1 MTAETNSSRDI
12 VLWIVFALILGAG
25 IYGFIYFD
33 NQVMDLVRIVGL
45 LVVIGIAAAVA
56 FKTMHGR
63 QLFDYVREADIER
76 RKVVW
81 PTRQET
87 TQTTLIVI
95 AVTIVIGI
103 MLFIMDTIF
112 GFLVRRLIGLGGGL

>member
-45 LVVIGIAAAVA
+45 LIVIGIACAVA
-56 FKTMHGR
+56 FRTLHGR
-63 QLFDYVREADIER
+63 QLFDYFREADIER

-112 GFLVRRLIGLGGGL
+112 GFLVRRLIGIGGSL

>member
-33 NQVMDLVRIVGL
+33 NQVMDLVRIIGL

-56 FKTMHGR
+56 FRTMHGR

>member
-1 MTAETNSSRDI
+1 MKAETNSSRDI
-12 VLWIVFALILGAG
+12 VLWILFAVILGAG

-33 NQVMDLVRIVGL
+33 NQVMDLIRIVGL
-45 LVVIGIAAAVA
+45 LVVIGIAATVAV
-56 FKTMHGR
+56 KTAHGR
-63 QLFDYVREADIER
+63 QLFDYFREADIER

-103 MLFIMDTIF
+103 LLFIMDTIF
-112 GFLVRRLIGLGGGL
+112 GFLVRRLIGIGGGL

>member
-12 VLWIVFALILGAG
+12 VLWILFALILGAG
-25 IYGFIYFD
+25 IYGFVFFE
-33 NQVMDLVRIVGL
+33 NQVLDLVRIVGL
-45 LVVIGIAAAVA
+45 LVVALVAAFVA
-56 FKTMHGR
+56 AKTVHGR
-63 QLFDYVREADIER
+63 QLVDYVREADVER

-87 TQTTLIVI
+87 TQTTLIVV

-103 MLFIMDTIF
+103 LLFFMDTIF
-112 GFLVRRLIGLGGGL
+112 GFLVRRLIGIGGGL

>member
-12 VLWIVFALILGAG
+12 VLWILFALILGAG

-45 LVVIGIAAAVA
+45 LVVIGIACAVA
-56 FKTMHGR
+56 FRTLHGR
-63 QLFDYVREADIER
+63 QLFDYFREADIER

-112 GFLVRRLIGLGGGL
+112 GFLVRRLIGIGGGL

>member
-1 MTAETNSSRDI
+1 MTAETHSSRDI
-12 VLWIVFALILGAG
+12 ALWILFAVILGAG

-33 NQVMDLVRIVGL
+33 NQVMDLIRIVGL
-45 LVVIGIAAAVA
+45 LVVIGIAATVAV
-56 FKTMHGR
+56 KTAQGR
-63 QLFDYVREADIER
+63 QLFDYFREADIER

-103 MLFIMDTIF
+103 LLFIMDTIF

>member
-12 VLWIVFALILGAG
+12 VLWILFAVILGAG

-33 NQVMDLVRIVGL
+33 NQVMDLIRIVGL

-56 FKTMHGR
+56 IKTAHGR
-63 QLFDYVREADIER
+63 QLFNYFREADIER

-103 MLFIMDTIF
+103 LLFIMDTIF
-112 GFLVRRLIGLGGGL
+112 GFLVRRLIGIGGGL